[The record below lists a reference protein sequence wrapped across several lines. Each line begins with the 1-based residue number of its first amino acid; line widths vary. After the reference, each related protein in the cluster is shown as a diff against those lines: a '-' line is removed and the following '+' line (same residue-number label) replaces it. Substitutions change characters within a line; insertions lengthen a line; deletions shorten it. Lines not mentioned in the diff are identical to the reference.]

1 MCLSATCMW
10 ILTRSVEGV
19 RCLAVE
25 LFGWWE
31 PTQVHFD
38 QLWTAPPPV
47 FRALLGSGSLLVDC
61 FEVPV
66 WAGFVAWKHGDLD
79 AVRSL
84 WPEGHGNQL
93 AVLPVPCCSFS
104 SAFYE
109 HPQEG
114 LTMMGCMGNVPSSP
128 VPEHLGLRRL
138 WNLQEVALVGE
149 VNHWYCVPQTV
160 IPWSCPLSCSCL
172 VSATRKVTNTSCTH
186 GYAWDEVGTTVTN
199 SPKTFS
205 FLKLVFEIIM

>member
-66 WAGFVAWKHGDLD
+66 
-79 AVRSL
+79 
-84 WPEGHGNQL
+84 
-93 AVLPVPCCSFS
+93 
-104 SAFYE
+104 
-109 HPQEG
+109 
-114 LTMMGCMGNVPSSP
+114 
-128 VPEHLGLRRL
+128 
-138 WNLQEVALVGE
+138 
-149 VNHWYCVPQTV
+149 
-160 IPWSCPLSCSCL
+160 
-172 VSATRKVTNTSCTH
+172 
-186 GYAWDEVGTTVTN
+186 
-199 SPKTFS
+199 
-205 FLKLVFEIIM
+205 